1 MSCTT
6 FGEGTGPIYLDDVF
20 CMGNESRLAD
30 CQHLGIENHNCV
42 HYEDAGVMCLGE
54 YNNTCIHKHTY
65 IVTHINWQYTVVIR
79 CIVDIFRS
87 LLRR

>member
-6 FGEGTGPIYLDDVF
+6 FGEGTGPIYLDDVS

-42 HYEDAGVMCLGE
+42 HYEDAGVVCLGE
-54 YNNTCIHKHTY
+54 YNNTCIHTY
-65 IVTHINWQYTVVIR
+65 IVTHIGSTVVIR
-79 CIVDIFRS
+79 CIADIFRS